1 MFDIGAGELLVIGVV
16 ALVVIGPKE
25 LPAVLRQ
32 AGKFTNKIR
41 QMAGEFRSQ
50 FDEAMRESE
59 LNEAKKQIASL
70 NPLSVVDNHIKD
82 LNTAINS
89 KVEMPSE
96 QPVINSI
103 SAPADVKKAV
113 KKRVSKPR
121 LSVPKTVKKEP
132 VNTIKKTKST
142 KQLIS

>member
-32 AGKFTNKIR
+32 AGKFTNKVR

-59 LNEAKKQIASL
+59 LHEAKKQIASL
-70 NPLSVVDNHIKD
+70 NPFSEVQNQIKD
-82 LNTAINS
+82 
-89 KVEMPSE
+89 V
-96 QPVINSI
+96 NSI
-103 SAPADVKKAV
+103 LNKNFEEPAQAQTPEVISEPIKISKPV
-113 KKRVSKPR
+113 KKRIYKP
-121 LSVPKTVKKEP
+121 
-132 VNTIKKTKST
+132 KST
-142 KQLIS
+142 EKKLVSTSKKPKLVKQIP

>member
-32 AGKFTNKIR
+32 AGKFTNKMR

-59 LNEAKKQIASL
+59 LHEAKKQIANL
-70 NPLSVVDNHIKD
+70 NPLNTIQNQIHDINTSLNAKVDGSVEQSGAQMVAAPLEIIK
-82 LNTAINS
+82 
-89 KVEMPSE
+89 P
-96 QPVINSI
+96 
-103 SAPADVKKAV
+103 V
-113 KKRVSKPR
+113 KKRM
-121 LSVPKTVKKEP
+121 PKAKSSITKTASTPKKS
-132 VNTIKKTKST
+132 KST
-142 KQLIS
+142 KQASS